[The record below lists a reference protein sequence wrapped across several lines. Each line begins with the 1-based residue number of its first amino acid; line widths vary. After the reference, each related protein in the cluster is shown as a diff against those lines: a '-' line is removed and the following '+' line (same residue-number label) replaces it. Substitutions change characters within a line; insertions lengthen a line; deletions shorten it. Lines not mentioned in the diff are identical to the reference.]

1 MYRYEEDHAPRDF
14 TNEQWHRIW
23 EESASHSIEHI
34 QPQQVGGRFVHR
46 LGNLMLLPP
55 GLNSSLSSKKPAEKL
70 NEYRA
75 TGLYAASEVAD
86 TIEADGWKL
95 TQVIE
100 REKKILEGRS
110 AGRLRC
116 RDVPGGLLS
125 FTMNNWRINGY
136 RNNR

>member
-1 MYRYEEDHAPRDF
+1 MYRYEEDHAPSDF

-100 REKKILEGRS
+100 REKKILEW
-110 AGRLRC
+110 
-116 RDVPGGLLS
+116 V
-125 FTMNNWRINGY
+125 RITWG
-136 RNNR
+136 